1 MGRAAYVAAFA
12 LPPIAATGAGPGSGT
27 VELFGQTVTIYFA
40 VLAAFAVIVLGAT
53 LSALVSRRREVEN
66 RVRAEAAL
74 SESEERYRG
83 LVDRMPDA
91 VLVADAEGRF
101 TFANPRAC
109 ELVGFKLDEL
119 LEMTY
124 ADLMAPS
131 HVQRV
136 AEHVAHTVSAG
147 TDDPFESEM
156 VTASDRVVPVELTMT
171 LLHGKNGRSASIQWI
186 ARDITERKRFESE
199 LVHLANHDSLTGLHN
214 RRWFESELRQELERA
229 RRSGRGGAVV
239 WLDIDH
245 FKEINDSLG
254 HRVGDD
260 IIVGVSAA
268 VQQATR
274 AGNTVARLGG
284 DEFGILDPDASAFDA
299 ECLAERLVERIRQSV
314 FTIDGKDIRV
324 TPSVGVVVYPQ
335 HGDSA
340 EELLTR
346 ADLAMYH
353 AKEEGRNRY
362 CFYRPDEQWDAQ
374 MRSRLTWVMA
384 IEQALRENRF
394 VVHAQPIVD
403 LATGEVDRYE
413 LLVRMEADDGS
424 IIAPDLFL
432 PVAERVGLI
441 PQIDRWMVQHA
452 IDLLALQNPWG
463 PATRL
468 DVNVSGRAFS
478 DPGLLELISDELM
491 RTGVEPS
498 RFGIEITETAAV
510 EDVSRART
518 FVEAL
523 KRIGCRVALDDFG
536 SGYSSIYYLNNL
548 PVDCVKIDGGFVKS
562 LRDSRKDQHIVRA
575 IVELSKGFGIVST
588 AEFIEDAET
597 LELLREYGVHYG
609 QGFYIGMPTPEAE
622 MLSLAQPLEPGREV
636 RDISRP
642 LLGGEGYPAPEL
654 ASGS

>member
-1 MGRAAYVAAFA
+1 MGLVADVAALTPMPVAVAGA
-12 LPPIAATGAGPGSGT
+12 LRPPPS
-27 VELFGQTVTIYFA
+27 VQLFGQTVTIYFA
-40 VLAAFAVIVLGAT
+40 VLAGFAVVVLGAT
-53 LSALVSRRREVEN
+53 LSALISRRREVEQ
-66 RVRAEAAL
+66 RVAAEAAL
-74 SESEERYRG
+74 TDSEERYRG

-91 VLVADAEGRF
+91 VFVADAGGAF

-109 ELVGFKLDEL
+109 ELVGCSVDEL
-119 LEMTY
+119 TAMTY
-124 ADLMAPS
+124 ADLMPPS
-131 HVQRV
+131 HLERV
-136 AEHVAHTVSAG
+136 GQHLAHTLVSG
-147 TDDPFESEM
+147 TDNPFEAEM
-156 VTASDRVVPVELTMT
+156 VTRSERVVPVEVTMT
-171 LLHGKNGRSASIQWI
+171 SLHGSNGKPATIQWI

-214 RRWFESELRQELERA
+214 RRWFENELRHELERS
-229 RRSGRGGAVV
+229 RRSGQTGAVV

-254 HRVGDD
+254 HRIGDD
-260 IIVGVSAA
+260 IIVGVAGA
-268 VQQATR
+268 VQKATR

-284 DEFGILDPDASAFDA
+284 DEFGILDPDATPFDA

-314 FTIDGKDIRV
+314 FTVDNDDIRV
-324 TPSVGVVVYPQ
+324 TPSVGVVVYPD
-335 HGDSA
+335 HGETA

-362 CFYRPDEQWDAQ
+362 CFYRPDEKWDAE
-374 MRSRLTWVMA
+374 MRSRLTWVIA

-403 LATGEVDRYE
+403 LATGLVDRHE

-424 IIAPDLFL
+424 LIAPDLFL

-452 IDLLALQNPWG
+452 IDLLSLQNPNG
-463 PATRL
+463 STTRL

-491 RTGVEPS
+491 RTGVDPS

-510 EDVSRART
+510 EDVARARA

-548 PVDCVKIDGGFVKS
+548 PVDCVKIDGGFVTS
-562 LRDSRKDQHIVRA
+562 LRDSSKDQHIVRA

-597 LELLREYGVHYG
+597 LELLRSYGVHYG
-609 QGFYIGMPTPEAE
+609 QGFYLGMPTPEAE
-622 MLSLAQPLEPGREV
+622 MLELAQPLEAGRET
-636 RDISRP
+636 RDLRRP
-642 LLGGEGYPAPEL
+642 LLSGEPFAPEL
-654 ASGS
+654 A

>member
-1 MGRAAYVAAFA
+1 MGRAAYVAAVA
-12 LPPIAATGAGPGSGT
+12 LPPISATGTGLGPGT
-27 VELFGQTVTIYFA
+27 VQLFGQTVTIYFA

-53 LSALVSRRREVEN
+53 LSALISRRREVEQ
-66 RVRAEAAL
+66 RVRVEAAL

-91 VLVADAEGRF
+91 VFVADAAGRF
-101 TFANPRAC
+101 TFANPGAC
-109 ELVGFKLDEL
+109 ELVGFELDQL
-119 LEMTY
+119 LGMTY
-124 ADLMAPS
+124 AELMPPS
-131 HVQRV
+131 RV
-136 AEHVAHTVSAG
+136 DRAAEHIAHAVNSGA
-147 TDDPFESEM
+147 DDPFESEM
-156 VTASDRVVPVELTMT
+156 LTASDRVVPVELTMT
-171 LLHGKNGRSASIQWI
+171 LLHGANGQPASVQWI

-214 RRWFESELRQELERA
+214 RRWFENELRQELERS
-229 RRSGRGGAVV
+229 RRTGRGGALV

-260 IIVGVSAA
+260 IIVGVAA
-268 VQQATR
+268 VVQQATR
-274 AGNTVARLGG
+274 SGNTVARLGG
-284 DEFGILDPDASAFDA
+284 DEFGVLDPDANAFDA
-299 ECLAERLVERIRQSV
+299 ECLAERLVERIRSTA
-314 FTIDGKDIRV
+314 FTVDGKDIRV
-324 TPSVGVVVYPQ
+324 TPSVGIVVYPD
-335 HGDSA
+335 HGQTA

-353 AKEEGRNRY
+353 AKEEGRNRS
-362 CFYRPDEQWDAQ
+362 CFYRPDEEWDAQ

-403 LATGEVDRYE
+403 LTTGEVDRHE
-413 LLVRMEADDGS
+413 LLVRMEADDGT

-463 PATRL
+463 PTTRL

-478 DPGLLELISDELM
+478 DPGLIELISDELT
-491 RTGVEPS
+491 RTGVDPS

-562 LRDSRKDQHIVRA
+562 LRDSPKDQHIVRA

-609 QGFYIGMPTPEAE
+609 QGFFLGMPTPEAE
-622 MLSLAQPLEPGREV
+622 MLELRQPLDAGREV
-636 RDISRP
+636 RDVSRP
-642 LLGGEGYPAPEL
+642 LLSPEGFVASDPA
-654 ASGS
+654 

>member
-1 MGRAAYVAAFA
+1 MGRAAYVAALAVPPAA
-12 LPPIAATGAGPGSGT
+12 LVNAPRGT
-27 VELFGQTVTIYFA
+27 DTVQVFGQTVTIYFA

-53 LSALVSRRREVEN
+53 LSALISRRREVET

-74 SESEERYRG
+74 SESEQRYRR
-83 LVDRMPDA
+83 LVDRLPDA
-91 VLVADAEGRF
+91 VFVADADGTV
-101 TFANPRAC
+101 TFANPSAC
-109 ELVGFKLDEL
+109 ELVGREADEISGL
-119 LEMTY
+119 SY
-124 ADLMAPS
+124 SDLVTPA
-131 HVQRV
+131 HVTRV
-136 AEHVAHTVSAG
+136 AEHISHAVSHGAG
-147 TDDPFESEM
+147 DPFESEM
-156 VTASDRVVPVELTMT
+156 LTSSDRVVPVELTMT
-171 LLHGKNGRSASIQWI
+171 LLHGSNGQPAAVQWI

-214 RRWFESELRQELERA
+214 RRWFENELRNELERS
-229 RRSGRGGAVV
+229 RRSGRSGAVV

-260 IIVGVSAA
+260 IIVAVSQA
-268 VQQATR
+268 VQQSTR
-274 AGNTVARLGG
+274 SGNTVARLGG
-284 DEFGILDPDASAFDA
+284 DEFGILEPDATAFDA
-299 ECLAERLVERIRQSV
+299 ECLAERLVDRIRQTAV
-314 FTIDGKDIRV
+314 DVDGKEIRV
-324 TPSVGVVVYPQ
+324 TPSVGIVVYPD
-335 HGDSA
+335 HGSTA

-353 AKEEGRNRY
+353 AKEEGRNRA

-384 IEQALRENRF
+384 LEQALRENRF

-403 LATGEVDRYE
+403 LATGKVDRYE
-413 LLVRMEADDGS
+413 LLVRMEGEDGS

-452 IDLLALQNPWG
+452 IDLLALQNPHG
-463 PATRL
+463 PETRL

-478 DPGLLELISDELM
+478 DPGLLDLISDELM
-491 RTGVEPS
+491 RTGVDPS

-562 LRDSRKDQHIVRA
+562 LRESRKDQHIVRA
-575 IVELSKGFGIVST
+575 IVELSRGFGIVST

-609 QGFYIGMPTPEAE
+609 QGFFLGMPTPEAE
-622 MLSLAQPLEPGREV
+622 MLSLVQPLEPGLEV
-636 RDISRP
+636 RDVSRP
-642 LLGGEGYPAPEL
+642 LLSGDSMPASEP
-654 ASGS
+654 A

>member
-1 MGRAAYVAAFA
+1 MRV
-12 LPPIAATGAGPGSGT
+12 PST
-27 VELFGQTVTIYFA
+27 VQLFGQTVTIYFA
-40 VLAAFAVIVLGAT
+40 LLATFAVIVLGAT
-53 LSALVSRRREVEN
+53 LSALISRRREVEQ
-66 RVRAEAAL
+66 RVQAELAL

-91 VLVADAEGRF
+91 VFVADSAGHF
-101 TFANPRAC
+101 TFANPAAC
-109 ELVGFKLDEL
+109 ELVGVEADEL
-119 LEMTY
+119 AGSSY
-124 ADLMAPS
+124 GDL
-131 HVQRV
+131 VTTTQIERF
-136 AEHVAHTVSAG
+136 AEHFAHAVNTGA
-147 TDDPFESEM
+147 DDPFETEF
-156 VTASDRVVPVELTMT
+156 VTAGDRIVPVEVTMT
-171 LLHGKNGRSASIQWI
+171 LLHEANGQPASVQWI

-214 RRWFESELRQELERA
+214 RRWFENELRQELERS
-229 RRSGRGGAVV
+229 RRTGRTGAMV

-260 IIVGVSAA
+260 IIVGVAGA

-284 DEFGILDPDASAFDA
+284 DEFGILDPDATAFDA
-299 ECLAERLVERIRQSV
+299 ECLAERLVERIRQTV
-314 FTIDGKDIRV
+314 FAVDGKDIRV
-324 TPSVGVVVYPQ
+324 TPSVGIVVYPD
-335 HGDSA
+335 HGSTA

-403 LATGEVDRYE
+403 LSTGVVDRYE

-463 PATRL
+463 PTTRL

-478 DPGLLELISDELM
+478 DPGLLELINDELS
-491 RTGVEPS
+491 RTGVDPS

-562 LRDSRKDQHIVRA
+562 LRESRKDQHIVRA

-588 AEFIEDAET
+588 AEFVEDAET

-609 QGFYIGMPTPEAE
+609 QGFFLGMPTPEAE
-622 MLSLAQPLEPGREV
+622 MLSLAQPLEAGLEI

-642 LLGGEGYPAPEL
+642 LLSGEGFSAAEPA
-654 ASGS
+654 